1 MRISDWSS
9 DVCSSDLAGAAGIE
23 VYYGWTNKCHDL
35 GCENDRTRAL
45 KFNDGRNAIAFF
57 NEYVGE
63 RALGMVADDDLTLS
77 RTEYVFADYGKT
89 YIVYTRAGT
98 PATLSLLGE
107 SGRYSVDWYDAVAGG
122 PLRKGS
128 VVEIAGGEAALK
140 RGAPRSIRNSRY
152 AKPGTER

>member
-1 MRISDWSS
+1 
-9 DVCSSDLAGAAGIE
+9 
-23 VYYGWTNKCHDL
+23 
-35 GCENDRTRAL
+35 
-45 KFNDGRNAIAFF
+45 
-57 NEYVGE
+57 
-63 RALGMVADDDLTLS
+63 MVADDDLTLS

-128 VVEIAGGEAALK
+128 VVEIEGGAVALK
-140 RGAPRSIRNSRY
+140 RGAPRSTRNSHFDQLGIPRSS
-152 AKPGTER
+152 ERRRVGKAGVSPC

>member
-1 MRISDWSS
+1 
-9 DVCSSDLAGAAGIE
+9 
-23 VYYGWTNKCHDL
+23 
-35 GCENDRTRAL
+35 
-45 KFNDGRNAIAFF
+45 
-57 NEYVGE
+57 
-63 RALGMVADDDLTLS
+63 MVADDDLTLS
-77 RTEYVFADYGKT
+77 RTGYVFADYGKT

-140 RGAPRSIRNSRY
+140 RGAHCSIRNRSEEHTSELQSLMRITY
-152 AKPGTER
+152 VVFCLTK

>member
-77 RTEYVFADYGKT
+77 RTEYVFAAYGKT
-89 YIVYTRAGT
+89 YIVYNRAGT

-107 SGRYSVDWYDAVAGG
+107 D
-122 PLRKGS
+122 RKS
-128 VVEIAGGEAALK
+128 TRL
-140 RGAPRSIRNSRY
+140 NSSH
-152 AKPGTER
+152 